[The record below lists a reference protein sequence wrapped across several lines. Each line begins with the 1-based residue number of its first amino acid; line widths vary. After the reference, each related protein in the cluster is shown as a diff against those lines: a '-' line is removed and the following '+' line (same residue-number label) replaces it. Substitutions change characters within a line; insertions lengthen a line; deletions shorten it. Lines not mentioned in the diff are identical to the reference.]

1 MARRPKESG
10 LSRIDRL
17 QGVLV
22 HSNLEERRTMKIAY
36 TVKDVKSQVR
46 EWKKEGLTVGLVPT
60 MGYLHEGH
68 ESLIRRAVAENDRV
82 VVSVFLNPTQFA
94 PNEDLAS
101 YPRDFEADTKL
112 CEGAGAALVFHP
124 EPSEMYVEDACT
136 FVDMTAV
143 TKELCGKSRP
153 IHFRGVC
160 TVVNKLMNISMADR
174 AYFGQ
179 KDAQQLAVIRRMV
192 RDLNMNVEVVGC
204 PIIREPDGLAK
215 SSRNTYLSEE
225 ERKAGLVLSQAV
237 KLGQKLVAEGEKSA
251 AAVTGAMSE
260 LISAE
265 PLAKIDYVSMVSW
278 DSIEPVET
286 IEGPV
291 LVAMAVYI
299 GKTRLI
305 DNFIYEG

>member
-1 MARRPKESG
+1 MR
-10 LSRIDRL
+10 
-17 QGVLV
+17 
-22 HSNLEERRTMKIAY
+22 SNLEEGRTMKIAY
-36 TVKDVKSQVR
+36 TVEDVKSQVR
-46 EWKKEGLTVGLVPT
+46 QWKKEGLTVGLVPT

-68 ESLIRRAVAENDRV
+68 ESLIERAVAENDRV

-124 EPSEMYVEDACT
+124 EPSEMYAEDACT

-204 PIIREPDGLAK
+204 PIIREADGLAK